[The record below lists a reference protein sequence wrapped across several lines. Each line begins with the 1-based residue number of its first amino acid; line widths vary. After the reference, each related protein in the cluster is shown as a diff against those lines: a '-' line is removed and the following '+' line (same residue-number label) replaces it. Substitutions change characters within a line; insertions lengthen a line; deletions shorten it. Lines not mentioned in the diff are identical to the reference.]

1 MSRED
6 HDRLSTADLAGTD
19 PRLADRPPAGTQQQA
34 RQEAGPAMQDQ
45 QPQPAAMREAQ
56 MREGQMQDPQRRADA
71 GEAQAR
77 EAQARDAQMRGQP
90 SPDAR
95 PATPGGH
102 EMEQLAALFPPHVAA
117 EFRNHWDQVQI
128 GFVDDPRRA
137 VQQADE
143 LVAQVMKSLASSF
156 AEQRSRLEAGLG
168 KGDEANTE
176 NLRMALRGY
185 RSFFQR
191 LLSL

>member
-1 MSRED
+1 MSAPETGPPPGGEPGQPG
-6 HDRLSTADLAGTD
+6 TAIEPD
-19 PRLADRPPAGTQQQA
+19 
-34 RQEAGPAMQDQ
+34 
-45 QPQPAAMREAQ
+45 PQPA
-56 MREGQMQDPQRRADA
+56 
-71 GEAQAR
+71 
-77 EAQARDAQMRGQP
+77 
-90 SPDAR
+90 
-95 PATPGGH
+95 
-102 EMEQLAALFPPHVAA
+102 LV
-117 EFRNHWDQVQI
+117 
-128 GFVDDPRRA
+128 
-137 VQQADE
+137 DE

>member
-56 MREGQMQDPQRRADA
+56 MREAQMREAQMREGQMQDPQRRADA
-71 GEAQAR
+71 GETQAR

-102 EMEQLAALFPPHVAA
+102 EMEQL
-117 EFRNHWDQVQI
+117 
-128 GFVDDPRRA
+128 
-137 VQQADE
+137 
-143 LVAQVMKSLASSF
+143 
-156 AEQRSRLEAGLG
+156 
-168 KGDEANTE
+168 
-176 NLRMALRGY
+176 
-185 RSFFQR
+185 
-191 LLSL
+191 